1 MEMRI
6 ANFVYESGSA
16 FRIVEL
22 PSFTFMMNG
31 ANRVLTIPSAKKSHG
46 EKPLPPVVYNL
57 ATLGDD
63 PIIENVPS
71 VYFDADDS
79 DDDDDDD
86 DVSSSSDDEDFDED
100 ADDEDSEEVN
110 SAARAEQDIV
120 IQEPLDYFIDN
131 SYDHLGEQ

>member
-1 MEMRI
+1 MLVSLYWSHME
-6 ANFVYESGSA
+6 
-16 FRIVEL
+16 
-22 PSFTFMMNG
+22 
-31 ANRVLTIPSAKKSHG
+31 K
-46 EKPLPPVVYNL
+46 KPLPPVVYNP

-63 PIIENVPS
+63 PTIENVPS

-100 ADDEDSEEVN
+100 ADDEDSKEVN

-120 IQEPLDYFIDN
+120 IHEPLDYYIDN
-131 SYDHLGEQ
+131 SYDYLGEHL